1 MKMQKFDEN
10 ARNLMLGIYDAPLEQ
25 KQPVLE
31 VDLMK
36 NNIAVF
42 GSPKSGKTTF
52 IKNLL
57 IRLHEKVKPQ
67 ILGECV
73 YILDFG
79 GEIGEYEKLPYI
91 CGCFDDS
98 NEENVKRIFK
108 SVEKQMKNYNANK
121 KDSNGKDI
129 PYHTTLII
137 ENINAFVGDERY
149 EMYQDVLLKI
159 CRDGISKM
167 VSVIFTA
174 SDTSGISR
182 YVSNAGVKIAFDM
195 PDDKLMDVY
204 GARPPRLMH
213 LPGRGIVNIGSS
225 LYEFQSFL
233 PFRSEDDLA
242 VFLKNIGKDLDR
254 LVRSSDK
261 TYLMERLKGFDKV
274 LTKDNFSD
282 YSEKHIRYEEC
293 DKDDE
298 SIVVGLDYYEHKPVY
313 IDIESSRCFA
323 IYGKKG
329 YGKTN
334 LLKLLVK
341 SYLEKKQVKYVVL
354 YDDGRKQLEN
364 LSEYISGKYPQ
375 IEVQKTSTPQEF
387 KKHIIDKYF
396 RFGSNVSEFMKTVQ
410 RETLFIL
417 QSKSLYQSGTG
428 GSSIEKG
435 IEEYLSQM
443 VAISEEKDW
452 FFIFS
457 DVRKHADASAGIMMN
472 TMFSTAFLLD
482 SIGDFV
488 ADKGQKSVF
497 GDMDAK
503 ELKNEYARCEVGDGY
518 VFHIERDELTKLKF
532 IKSDI

>member
-1 MKMQKFDEN
+1 MKKLDKN
-10 ARNLMLGIYDAPLEQ
+10 IRNLMLGMYDSPLEQ
-25 KQPVLE
+25 KQPVLTI
-31 VDLMK
+31 DFLK

-57 IRLHEKVKPQ
+57 VRLHEKVNPKV
-67 ILGECV
+67 LGECI

-79 GEIGEYEKLPYI
+79 GEIGEYENLPYV

-121 KDSNGKDI
+121 KDTENSNI

-137 ENINAFVGDERY
+137 ENINAFIGDERY

-167 VSVIFTA
+167 VSVVFTA
-174 SDTSGISR
+174 SDTSGIAR
-182 YVSNAGVKIAFDM
+182 YVSNAAVKIAFDM
-195 PDDKLMDVY
+195 SDDKLVDIY
-204 GARPPRLMH
+204 GTRPPRLMH

-233 PFRSEDDLA
+233 PFRSEKDFST
-242 VFLKNIGKDLDR
+242 FLSKKKKAI
-254 LVRSSDK
+254 DK
-261 TYLMERLKGFDKV
+261 SYLLEKLEGFDKV
-274 LTKDNFSD
+274 LTKENFAD
-282 YSEKHIRYEEC
+282 YSEKHISYEVCNQDNEN
-293 DKDDE
+293 
-298 SIVVGLDYYEHKPVY
+298 IVIGLDYYEHRPVY
-313 IDIESSRCFA
+313 VDIESSRCFA
-323 IYGKKG
+323 IYGKEEF
-329 YGKTN
+329 GKPN
-334 LLKLLVK
+334 LLKLLVE
-341 SYLEKKQVKYVVL
+341 SYLKKKSVQYVVL
-354 YDDGRKQLEN
+354 YDDGRNQLSD
-364 LSEYISGKYPQ
+364 LQQYISEKYAE
-375 IEVQKTSTPQEF
+375 IEIIPVNKPQEF
-387 KKHIIDKYF
+387 KKLITTKYF
-396 RFGSNVSEFMKTVQ
+396 RFGNNVSDFMQNVQ

-417 QSKSLYQSGTG
+417 QSKSLYLPGTAG
-428 GSSIEKG
+428 TSVEKG

-443 VAISEEKDW
+443 VSIAEEKDW

-457 DVRKHADASAGIMMN
+457 DVRKHADASAGIIMN
-472 TMFSTAFLLD
+472 MMFSTAFLLD
-482 SIGDFV
+482 NIGDFV

-503 ELKNEYARCEVGDGY
+503 ELKSKYARCEIGDGY